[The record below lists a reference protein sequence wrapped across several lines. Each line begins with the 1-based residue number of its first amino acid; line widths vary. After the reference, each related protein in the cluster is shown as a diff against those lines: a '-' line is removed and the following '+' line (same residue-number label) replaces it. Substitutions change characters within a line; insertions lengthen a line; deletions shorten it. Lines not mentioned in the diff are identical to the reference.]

1 MIYFKID
8 GVDLDIPKDLELSFQ
23 KKNILFSFD
32 DIELNR
38 SQSFTL
44 PRSKIND
51 AIFQFSFRPDFD
63 GAVTRVTH
71 FAEMFYSGGK
81 EEGILSCSSASDDGY
96 ECIFIFGELRNLKK
110 IKEAGKISEYFDL
123 PHSIVWGDETAVYPA
138 NDDGSYNELWS
149 LLKYKTDAPESVWQ
163 HGINVLPS
171 VRLDRLIDMCCY
183 LLSVDVD
190 ITFPEI
196 HPRLILS
203 STLGLGA
210 EVTIGYEKTATHG
223 FNSSA
228 EIALSPAID
237 GAEVADLTFQ
247 CFDVHTI
254 FLPPIFV
261 KTTIRTKGIRFNR
274 KM

>member
-44 PRSKIND
+44 PRSQTND

-96 ECIFIFGELRNLKK
+96 ECIFVFGELRNLKK
-110 IKEAGKISEYFDL
+110 IKEAGKISEYFRLHPLEWYGEEDDVYWL
-123 PHSIVWGDETAVYPA
+123 EWGD
-138 NDDGSYNELWS
+138 
-149 LLKYKTDAPESVWQ
+149 
-163 HGINVLPS
+163 
-171 VRLDRLIDMCCY
+171 
-183 LLSVDVD
+183 
-190 ITFPEI
+190 
-196 HPRLILS
+196 
-203 STLGLGA
+203 
-210 EVTIGYEKTATHG
+210 
-223 FNSSA
+223 
-228 EIALSPAID
+228 
-237 GAEVADLTFQ
+237 
-247 CFDVHTI
+247 
-254 FLPPIFV
+254 
-261 KTTIRTKGIRFNR
+261 
-274 KM
+274 